1 MRWQIGWQGAA
12 FAIVL
17 FGIGLVVG
25 SYRQTSEPTHSTV
38 EERLRPAASV
48 PSEAAARGTIYVP
61 VYSTLYLGVANR
73 ASTVDLGATLSV
85 RNVSAAHPITLD
97 WVRYYDSVGKQV
109 RNYLDKASTLPPMGS
124 VEFVIQRS
132 DTVGGPGANF
142 LVHWHAAATVDEPL
156 IEAIM
161 VGQAGNAGVSF
172 SSRGRTLTSSAER

>member
-17 FGIGLVVG
+17 FGIGLFVG
-25 SYRQTSEPTHSTV
+25 SYRHSSDPIHSTV
-38 EERLRPAASV
+38 AERLQPAASV
-48 PSEAAARGTIYVP
+48 SSEAATSGTIYIP

-73 ASTVDLGATLSV
+73 ASAVDLGATLSV
-85 RNVSAAHPITLD
+85 RNVSAVHPITLD

-109 RNYLDKASTLPPMGS
+109 RDYLDKASTLPPMGS